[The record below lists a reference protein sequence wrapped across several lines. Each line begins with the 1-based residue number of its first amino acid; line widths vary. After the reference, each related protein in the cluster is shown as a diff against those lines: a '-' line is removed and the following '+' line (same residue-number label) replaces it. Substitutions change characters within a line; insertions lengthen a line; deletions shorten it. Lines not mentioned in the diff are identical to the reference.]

1 LNEQAAPEGASNAQ
15 SVKTNGIQP
24 LRPGPT
30 AILLGGAALA
40 SLVTAAVLQPS
51 SLTPGADQV
60 GSSVGSLAAVPFSE
74 IDQARQTID
83 LSTGAAAIEEA
94 KSCKA
99 PLAYVQIV
107 STSPGATATVRIRS
121 GGYLSPAF
129 AVTSSAQRVAIPYPA
144 PYPTGKGVLI
154 VEGQGNALLVSLTP
168 GQKYDRL
175 AGPAP
180 INVVWTPKNPC

>member
-1 LNEQAAPEGASNAQ
+1 MSEQAAPEGASNAR
-15 SVKTNGIQP
+15 SEKTNAIHP
-24 LRPGPT
+24 PPGPT
-30 AILLGGAALA
+30 TILLGGAALA
-40 SLVTAAVLQPS
+40 SLVTATALQPS
-51 SLTPGADQV
+51 SPTLGVDQA
-60 GSSVGSLAAVPFSE
+60 GTLAAVPFSE

-83 LSTGAAAIEEA
+83 PITGAAAIEEA

-99 PLAYVQIV
+99 PLAYVQLV

-121 GGYLSPAF
+121 GSYLSPAF
-129 AVTSSAQRVAIPYPA
+129 AVTAGPQRVAIPYPA
-144 PYPTGKGVLI
+144 PYPTGRGVLI

-175 AGPAP
+175 TGPAP